1 MPYYDSSPH
10 AVTDITS
17 NLRPAI
23 PSSQCDVTYNLRN
36 LPSTLSESGYLIT
49 LDYDASG
56 MRRHTVVTN
65 GQSLVK
71 EKTRISDLY
80 ELETTPTTSRR
91 LDYVYAEGR
100 IVAVRVYENGT
111 GSLCYVLTDHLGSW
125 EKVLDQSKNTVQQ
138 THFDR
143 GIIKYQPLFF

>member
-1 MPYYDSSPH
+1 MSD
-10 AVTDITS
+10 
-17 NLRPAI
+17 
-23 PSSQCDVTYNLRN
+23 
-36 LPSTLSESGYLIT
+36 YLINANT
-49 LDYDASG
+49 SFA
-56 MRRHTVVTN
+56 
-65 GQSLVK
+65 
-71 EKTRISDLY
+71 
-80 ELETTPTTSRR
+80 SRR